1 MLSAALCSATTQDG
15 AFASTRW
22 TVVLAAGDSQL
33 SSAHA
38 LDALSELCRI
48 YWRPL
53 YLFLRRQGIGPE
65 DAQDLTQGFFAELI
79 RDHTYLRPDR
89 EKGRF
94 RSFLLGA
101 LKHFVADARDREQAQ
116 KRGGGKIREP
126 FDEAAI
132 SEAENQVAHN
142 ARWDAQRVYDRE
154 WAETLL
160 RQSLDRLAQEC
171 AFAGKAALFEALK
184 SHLSLGIEEAV
195 PYDELSARVR
205 RPAATLRKD
214 VERLRGRYGDIL
226 REEVRGT
233 VTDPAEVDEELRYL
247 CRALTSE

>member
-1 MLSAALCSATTQDG
+1 MNPGSVEANAAAD

-22 TVVLAAGDSQL
+22 TLVLAAGGAEATPSQ
-33 SSAHA
+33 S

-53 YLFLRRQGIGPE
+53 YLFLRRQGIGAE

-79 RDHTYLRPDR
+79 RDRTYFRANR

-101 LKHFVADARDREQAQ
+101 LKHFVADARDREHAQ

-126 FDEAAI
+126 FDETAI
-132 SEAENQVAHN
+132 SEAENQVARN
-142 ARWDAQRVYDRE
+142 ERWNEHQVYDRE

-171 AFAGKAALFEALK
+171 VFAGKGALFSALK
-184 SHLSLGIEEAV
+184 SHLSLGLEEAA

-214 VERLRGRYGDIL
+214 VERLRARYGDIL

-233 VTDPAEVDEELRYL
+233 VSDPADVDEELRYL
-247 CRALTSE
+247 CQTLGAG

>member
-1 MLSAALCSATTQDG
+1 MSPALRGVATQTGQ
-15 AFASTRW
+15 FASTRW
-22 TVVLAAGDSQL
+22 TVVLAAGDSRL
-33 SSAHA
+33 SSTRA

-53 YLFLRRQGIGPE
+53 YLFLRREGIGAE

-79 RDHTYLRPDR
+79 RDRSFFRADP

-94 RSFLLGA
+94 RSFLLGG
-101 LKHFVADARDREQAQ
+101 LKHFVADARDRDQAQ

-126 FDEAAI
+126 FDEATI
-132 SEAENQVAHN
+132 SEAENQVARSE
-142 ARWDAQRVYDRE
+142 RWQADRVYDRQ

-160 RQSLDRLAQEC
+160 RQALARLAQEC
-171 AFAGKAALFEALK
+171 AFAGKAPLFEALK
-184 SHLSLGIEEAV
+184 SHLSPDGAEAES
-195 PYDELSARVR
+195 YDELSARVR

-214 VERLRGRYGDIL
+214 AERLRVRYGEIL
-226 REEVRGT
+226 REEVCGT

-247 CRALTSE
+247 CHALTSG